1 MYVITDHNNG
11 NFVILGP
18 VDWKPRY
25 ISDILSDE
33 FDENITV
40 TKEDAL
46 NVPYDIIPGV
56 TARKCIS
63 VYENINTKIHRYE
76 GPFWVYDDA
85 NEEYQAVATWEQRNK
100 DINYVKA
107 ELKNLVAD
115 LRWAKEAKGVTLT
128 IQGTEVWC
136 DTARVNRDIFLQKY
150 TIMPDNTT
158 INWKFQNSVWL
169 ELTKAE
175 LGTIVSEGSTYIQSC
190 FDWEAEKSVIIDN
203 CTTLAELDAL
213 VFVEPPAEG
222 DYQNT
227 LGPPRS
233 PSPLNG

>member
-18 VDWKPRY
+18 IEWKPRY
-25 ISDILSDE
+25 ISDVLSDE

-56 TARKCIS
+56 TARKCEC
-63 VYENINTKIHRYE
+63 VYEDINPKIHRHE

-85 NEEYQAVATWEQRNK
+85 NTEIQAVATWENR
-100 DINYVKA
+100 DIPIDQVKSD
-107 ELKNLVAD
+107 LKNKVAD
-115 LRWAKEAKGVTLT
+115 LRWKKEAKGVTLT

-136 DTARVNRDIFLQKY
+136 DTSRGNRDIFLQKY
-150 TIMPDNTT
+150 SIMPDNTT
-158 INWKFQNSVWL
+158 INWKFLNNVWL
-169 ELTKAE
+169 ELAKTE
-175 LGTIVSEGSTYIQSC
+175 LGTIVMEGSTYIQSC
-190 FDWEAEKSVIIDN
+190 FNWEAERSAVIDN

-213 VFVEPPAEG
+213 VFEDV
-222 DYQNT
+222 
-227 LGPPRS
+227 
-233 PSPLNG
+233 